1 MGNATLRATYGNTEG
16 AQHTE
21 QTTNTEEVAFDV
33 WSDLVLEAIESPAT
47 TVTSL
52 IANVVRD
59 DGETLELVIEF
70 VQPEAAATVETPEEA
85 TV

>member
-1 MGNATLRATYGNTEG
+1 MGTATLRATYNGE
-16 AQHTE
+16 HTE

-33 WSDLVLEAIESPAT
+33 WSDLVLEALESEHT
-47 TVTSL
+47 TVNSL
-52 IANVVRD
+52 TASVVRD

-70 VQPEAAATVETPEEA
+70 NQPVAEDATAEQEA

>member
-1 MGNATLRATYGNTEG
+1 MGTATLRATYGSEQG
-16 AQHTE
+16 EHTE

-33 WSDLVLEAIESPAT
+33 WSDLVLEALESEHT

-52 IANVVRD
+52 TANVVRD

-70 VQPEAAATVETPEEA
+70 AAPAATEAVTEQEEA